1 MMVGFVH
8 FIMRRFTE
16 DAMIQMAMIH
26 PVDIRVRAPLRRS
39 QREDARDRHA
49 AQ

>member
-1 MMVGFVH
+1 MMVRFVH

-16 DAMIQMAMIH
+16 DAVIQMAMIH
-26 PVDIRVRAPLRRS
+26 PVDIRVRARLWRS

-49 AQ
+49 A